1 MLKLWAME
9 NDKTPAANVQNW
21 PIVGHETVV
30 RLLAETLTA
39 VDRPSPD
46 ATTPTRQVN
55 FGPRHAYLFTGSR
68 HTGKT
73 TIAQNY
79 AKALLCLGN
88 GSSDNA
94 LGESAGKPCNS
105 CRSCRLVDSG
115 NHPDLRMIQPT
126 DKDGTANRSG
136 GILRVEQAGDIIHEA
151 ALSPLEGRYKCFII
165 QDIHTANASFANKL
179 LKTLEE
185 PPAHV
190 ILLLT
195 ALDRSSLLPTIVSR
209 CQLLELRPLRQALIS
224 QSLVSQWHVEPQ
236 KAELL
241 ARLSNGRMG
250 WAIGQ
255 IDDEQAW
262 QWRSEQIETLS
273 QLIKSDRVSRLA
285 HVESMASKGN
295 QDDLVHILE
304 LWTLWWRDVMLAQ
317 SGSLDSCINID
328 LKNEIE
334 KLAAIVTPAVVQKY
348 LRALQQ
354 IENYLR
360 HTTNLRLTLDVLL
373 LQLPMAK

>member
-1 MLKLWAME
+1 MQ
-9 NDKTPAANVQNW
+9 NDKIPTAHTQEW
-21 PIVGHETVV
+21 PIIGHETVV
-30 RLLAETLTA
+30 RLLVETLSE
-39 VDRPSPD
+39 VDSPSSG
-46 ATTPTRQVN
+46 AMASARKAN

-68 HTGKT
+68 HIGKT

-88 GSSDNA
+88 STSDNPP
-94 LGESAGKPCNS
+94 GESMSKPCNE

-126 DKDGTANRSG
+126 DKDGKVNRSG

-151 ALSPLEGRYKCFII
+151 ALSPLESRYKCFII

-209 CQLLELRPLRQALIS
+209 CQLLELRPLKQELIV
-224 QSLVSQWHVEPQ
+224 QSLVNQWNVDPQ

-255 IDDEQAW
+255 IDDDQTW
-262 QWRSEQIETLS
+262 QWRSEQIEILS
-273 QLIKSDRVSRLA
+273 QLIKSDRVKRLA
-285 HVESMASKGN
+285 YVESMAAKGN
-295 QDDLVHILE
+295 QDDLIHILE

-317 SGSLDSCINID
+317 SGSLDNCINID

-334 KLAAIVTPAVVQKY
+334 KLAAVVAPTVVQKY
-348 LRALQQ
+348 VRALQQ

-373 LQLPMAK
+373 LQLPMAKYT